1 MLELYYFP
9 DNASLAP
16 HLLLAETKI
25 EYLLRLVDRDANAQR
40 SKEYLKLNPAGRI
53 PTLVHN
59 ELVLFESPAICI
71 YICELDASSTFIPPV
86 GHANRPLFFQWL
98 TYLNNT
104 LQTEFMVWRY
114 PENHTTDANGSEG
127 IKAAQDLR
135 LVGILALLDEELRQK
150 PFLLGANV
158 SACDHF
164 LFMLALWCGGISQP
178 PTSFVNL
185 HRFMCEMCQRPAVQ
199 KVCEFE
205 NIDLSL
211 YLFD

>member
-16 HLLLAETKI
+16 HLLLAELNL
-25 EYLLRLVDRDANAQR
+25 EYSLKLVDRKSNAQK

-71 YICELDASSTFIPPV
+71 YICELDDESKFIPPR
-86 GHANRPLFFQWL
+86 GHSDRPLYFQWL

-104 LQTEFMVWRY
+104 LQAEFMLWRY
-114 PENHTTDANGSEG
+114 PDRHTTVPKSVEG

-135 LVGILALLDEELRQK
+135 LVEILSLLDEELSK
-150 PFLLGANV
+150 KKYLLGSNV

-164 LFMLALWCGGISQP
+164 LFMLALWCDNISRP
-178 PTSFVNL
+178 PTSFTNL
-185 HRFMCEMCQRPAVQ
+185 YRFVSEMSRREAIQ
-199 KVCEFE
+199 KVCEIE
-205 NIDLSL
+205 KINLDR
-211 YLFD
+211 YTR

>member
-16 HLLLAETKI
+16 HFLLVETQL
-25 EYLLRLVDRDANAQR
+25 EYSLKLVDRDSNAQK

-71 YICELDASSTFIPPV
+71 YICELDPRSQFIPPV
-86 GHANRPLFFQWL
+86 GHFNRPLFFQWL

-104 LQTEFMVWRY
+104 LQAEFMVWRY
-114 PENHTTDANGSEG
+114 PECHTTGAEGVEG
-127 IKAAQDLR
+127 IKVAQDLR
-135 LVGILALLDEELRQK
+135 LVGILALLDEALSKK
-150 PFLLGANV
+150 PFLLGSNV

-164 LFMLALWCGGISQP
+164 LFMLALWCGNISRP
-178 PTSFVNL
+178 PTSFANL
-185 HRFMCEMCQRPAVQ
+185 CRFMAEMAQRPAIQ
-199 KVCEFE
+199 KVCEIE
-205 NIDLSL
+205 NVDLDR
-211 YLFD
+211 YGA